1 MKAENWIERY
11 VHEIGRHLPRRMRD
25 DVQQELH
32 SLLQEM
38 FWERLE
44 QTPETKEEQVALNLI
59 REFGKP
65 EEVALRYLPKQTLIG
80 ADSFPYYLVV
90 LKVWLGIVTLLFAA
104 ATLYTLI
111 TRFPEAPL
119 TYLGENFGEWF
130 TSMLVNFGLITLI
143 FAIAERVGA
152 WRPQKDSSWDPRSL
166 PEHSDP
172 NQIKRGE
179 LVAGIVF
186 LIIFIVI
193 LNFFPNWIGL
203 IDVAGEQWG
212 IVTLL
217 SVEFYQHI
225 PWMTASALLDMMVKV
240 IVLGRGRWEVSTR
253 LAELLASLFGIF
265 VLYRILNGGEI
276 LVIPILTTLAKV
288 GLRVTLIITLL
299 DTIIKLY
306 RLITHR
312 PRPFWPLKTAQ
323 Q

>member
-11 VHEIGRHLPRRMRD
+11 VHEIGRHLPRKMRD

-44 QTPETKEEQVALNLI
+44 QVPDEKEEQVALNLI

-65 EEVALRYLPKQTLIG
+65 EDVALRYLPKQALIG

-90 LKVWLGIVTLLFAA
+90 LKIWLGIVTLLFAA

-111 TRFPEAPL
+111 TRFPESPL

-130 TSMLVNFGLITLI
+130 TSILVNFGLITLI
-143 FAIAERVGA
+143 FAIAERAGA
-152 WRPQKDSSWDPRSL
+152 WRPQKASSWDPRAL
-166 PEHSDP
+166 PERTDP

-179 LVAGIVF
+179 LVVGIVF
-186 LIIFIVI
+186 LIIFIAGI
-193 LNFFPNWIGL
+193 NFYPNWIGL
-203 IDVAGEQWG
+203 INVTGEEWD

-217 SVEFYQHI
+217 SADFYQHI
-225 PWMTASALLDMMVKV
+225 PWITASALLDIIVKV
-240 IVLGRGRWEVSTR
+240 IVLGRGRWEISSR
-253 LAELLASLFGIF
+253 LAELLVSLFGIF

-288 GLRVTLIITLL
+288 GLRIILIITLL
-299 DTIIKLY
+299 DAASKLY
-306 RLITHR
+306 RLITHQ
-312 PRPFWPLKTAQ
+312 PRSFWPLKTVQ
-323 Q
+323 P